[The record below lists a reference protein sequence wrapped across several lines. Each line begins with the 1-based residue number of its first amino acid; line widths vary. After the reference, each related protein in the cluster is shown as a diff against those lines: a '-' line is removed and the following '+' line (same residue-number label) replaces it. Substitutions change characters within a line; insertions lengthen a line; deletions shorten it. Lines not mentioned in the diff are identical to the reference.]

1 MLNIAAFF
9 DADPYLAR
17 CRIPGAALRSCIV
30 DAVFIGCFVALLLAL
45 RALIAG
51 CAVLEKKQ

>member
-17 CRIPGAALRSCIV
+17 CRISGAVLRSFSV
-30 DAVFIGCFVALLLAL
+30 DALFIGSFVALLLAL

-51 CAVLEKKQ
+51 CAALEKR